1 LETCVEYLKNDRYLL
16 WNIADL
22 LIGGEYLPLE
32 KDSRDILENLGMKFQ
47 CVLKMALESMP
58 GQNRLDENGVP
69 KCKNYCKV
77 DGTYLKYE
85 PIFVFYKP

>member
-1 LETCVEYLKNDRYLL
+1 MEYK
-16 WNIADL
+16 
-22 LIGGEYLPLE
+22 
-32 KDSRDILENLGMKFQ
+32 GM
-47 CVLKMALESMP
+47 LKMALESMP